1 MSFCSC
7 GVAGCVTHLYVR
19 NFIKQMS
26 EPRFS
31 PDFSDYSDCLKS
43 HSHVTQINK
52 SNKAEIVVQ
61 TTYSVRNDFTG
72 LATAAFIAWRPTVSK
87 AIINTPTPAKANIH
101 QLIFIL

>member
-7 GVAGCVTHLYVR
+7 ASPVVSLTCTFGTLLSKCLNHD
-19 NFIKQMS
+19 
-26 EPRFS
+26 FS
-31 PDFSDYSDCLKS
+31 PDFSNYSDCLKS

-61 TTYSVRNDFTG
+61 TIYSVRNDFTG